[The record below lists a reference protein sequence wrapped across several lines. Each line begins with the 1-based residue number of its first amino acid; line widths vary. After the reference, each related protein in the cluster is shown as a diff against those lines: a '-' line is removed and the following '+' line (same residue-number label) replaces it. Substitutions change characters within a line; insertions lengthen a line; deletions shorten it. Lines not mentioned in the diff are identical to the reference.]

1 MNGLLYTPGQELAVL
16 QKLQMVVSVE
26 PTLLARADLLS
37 VLQRILVRTLAAF
50 PRNSSQNSPDD
61 KTSTKKYRLIVR
73 MGVVCTGEDGGPGD
87 GAGGDRLCE

>member
-37 VLQRILVRTLAAF
+37 VLQRILVRTLPFATQTF
-50 PRNSSQNSPDD
+50 LMVD
-61 KTSTKKYRLIVR
+61 KEPTNPL
-73 MGVVCTGEDGGPGD
+73 
-87 GAGGDRLCE
+87 

>member
-37 VLQRILVRTLAAF
+37 VLQRILVRTLATL
-50 PRNSSQNSPDD
+50 PRNATQNSPTTRQRAR
-61 KTSTKKYRLIVR
+61 KNPLIVG
-73 MGVVCTGEDGGPGD
+73 MGVCTGEDDGPRD
-87 GAGGDRLCE
+87 GAGGDRVRE